1 MPLND
6 VISVLYNPEKEKNRR
21 HISKDIRQFT
31 VLLRYCFSFMII
43 GKINMKATENA
54 SRIDSA

>member
-31 VLLRYCFSFMII
+31 VFVKVLFFFYDYWKNKYEGYRKCQQ
-43 GKINMKATENA
+43 N
-54 SRIDSA
+54 